1 MYLCGFEI
9 QKILLI
15 TKNNKVITNTKNGAV
30 IEFLSDWKK
39 IEHGMKKR
47 EAKVSFSCPFYSQQ
61 EIDEVKKRFKEWEKG
76 RTPKLGGCVT
86 EVVGSDRYAF
96 RILAFNEKKKT
107 ITITDCDDDGVPI
120 LSAREITFK
129 FSYNR
134 WRPTEKTG
142 GTSFTPIFMFN
153 YCENYR
159 DPNF

>member
-1 MYLCGFEI
+1 M
-9 QKILLI
+9 
-15 TKNNKVITNTKNGAV
+15 TNTKNGAV

-47 EAKVSFSCPFYSQQ
+47 EAKVSFSCPFGKYTYKKWFYSQK

-142 GTSFTPIFMFN
+142 GTSFNPIFIFN